1 MKTALILAAVLLA
14 TPAHAKPFMCVLFPK
29 SCIEPTA
36 APEPAP
42 APVAVPPVVVKPPP
56 KAKPLPRVI
65 RPKYKPAPAKAR
77 RKHAAVPSWCSWVP
91 AGTSIDRMKTEAK
104 SRGIAWTSSA
114 AAQAQ
119 ACLNS
124 KK

>member
-1 MKTALILAAVLLA
+1 MIRLAALA
-14 TPAHAKPFMCVLFPK
+14 LGLAIAACSPVPTQPPSDGLWPFEQPAAAKPRPRPK
-29 SCIEPTA
+29 A
-36 APEPAP
+36 APRHAP
-42 APVAVPPVVVKPPP
+42 ARKAAKKKAPPAKAKRQHVAVPD
-56 KAKPLPRVI
+56 
-65 RPKYKPAPAKAR
+65 
-77 RKHAAVPSWCSWVP
+77 WCWKVP